1 MQCESI
7 REQLTGHVTQG
18 AQALPPS
25 VIEHLATCQSCREEA
40 EDLAA
45 IWGGLKAIPVALPG
59 GDARARFD
67 LMVEAYRQGQG
78 QSVSRSRS
86 VSSWIGSWWPRQHA
100 VQLGF
105 GLALLLMGVF
115 LGAQLRW
122 APSASDLEQSH
133 EIAALRGELSGMKQM
148 VALTLM
154 QHQSA
159 TDRLR
164 GVNWSYELG
173 QPGQEVLTALI
184 DTLTY
189 DPSVNV
195 RLATVDALR
204 PYGDRPIVRQGVVD
218 AMARQDNPMVQVAL
232 IDFAVDVGERAS
244 IQTLQQLTEDQQID
258 SAVRER
264 ALKGLAQLK

>member
-1 MQCESI
+1 MQCESV

-18 AQALPPS
+18 AEALPPH

-40 EDLAA
+40 EDLTA
-45 IWGGLKAIPVALPG
+45 IWGGLKAIPSPLPG
-59 GDARARFD
+59 ADARARFD
-67 LMVEAYRQGQG
+67 LMVEAYRQGLDQN
-78 QSVSRSRS
+78 VSRPRLAGT
-86 VSSWIGSWWPRQHA
+86 WIGSWWLRQPA
-100 VQLGF
+100 LQFGF
-105 GLALLLMGVF
+105 GLALLLFGIF
-115 LGAQLRW
+115 LGSQLRL
-122 APSASDLEQSH
+122 ASSASDLQQSQ
-133 EIAALRGELSGMKQM
+133 EIAALRGELAGMKQM
-148 VALTLM
+148 VALSLM

-164 GVNWSYELG
+164 GVNWSYDLG
-173 QPGQEVLTALI
+173 QPGQEVLTALM

-204 PYGDRPIVRQGVVD
+204 RYGDRPVVRQGVVD

-232 IDFAVDVGERAS
+232 IDFAVDLGDRAS
-244 IQTLQQLTEDQQID
+244 IQTLQQLTEDQQTDI
-258 SAVRER
+258 AVRER